1 MKLFLHLQTSQKL
14 LVVPF
19 FVAKVDHGSFNK
31 SALFPKRLNF
41 IFFLFFK
48 KRKKIKNALLI
59 FYSISW
65 ASCISCLCLNRY
77 VGLDDLQRWLP
88 TLTILWFHELLLIN
102 GLKFLYASLL
112 LGRVFFVCFFIF
124 FILFRHTQ
132 RSLKCSTCN
141 QKFSIKS
148 VVTVEVT
155 VISLKIFHPYS
166 IL

>member
-1 MKLFLHLQTSQKL
+1 MGL
-14 LVVPF
+14 LT
-19 FVAKVDHGSFNK
+19 KVLYSLRGWILYFS
-31 SALFPKRLNF
+31 
-41 IFFLFFK
+41 FFK
-48 KRKKIKNALLI
+48 KRKKIKNALI

-124 FILFRHTQ
+124 FFILFRHTQ

-166 IL
+166 VL